1 MLDSAEGLTV
11 ILPVSDCEKTLG
23 KTVAGWLPVLDS
35 LGRPYE
41 LLIIDDASQDGTK
54 AQADHIVER
63 NGRIKVLVH
72 PERKGFGACLRTA
85 LAVATHPLIFYT
97 SADHDWHPS
106 DLPRMLKSLD
116 FRDEYTGK
124 QVELVNGHRRGTVWP
139 SRQKSFNRIYR
150 ALVRV
155 LFGHMPDPPKGWLG
169 PTENRF
175 WWKCRIL
182 FGLRVGD
189 VNSKFKLMRRTVLDR
204 IEIQSDGD
212 FVNAEILAKANFL
225 GCMMDEIVLTDRD
238 PPPPAADMSKEMWR
252 VFHDA
257 KFRSPVPTPG
267 IVEEKPDEQPP
278 AAPEESVPAPAT

>member
-1 MLDSAEGLTV
+1 MSDAAEGLTV
-11 ILPVSDCEKTLG
+11 ILPVFDCEKTLG
-23 KTVAGWLPVLDS
+23 KIVAGWLPVLDS

-41 LLIIDDASQDGTK
+41 LLIVDDASQDGTK
-54 AQADHIVER
+54 AQAEHIAER
-63 NGRIKVLVH
+63 NGRIKVLAH
-72 PERKGFGACLRTA
+72 TERKGFGSSLRTA
-85 LAVATHPLIFYT
+85 LAAATQPLIFYA
-97 SADHDWHPS
+97 SADHGWHPS
-106 DLPRMLKSLD
+106 DLPRMLKSLE

-139 SRQKSFNRIYR
+139 SRQKMLNRIYR
-150 ALVRV
+150 AMVRI

-175 WWKCRIL
+175 WWKCRVL

-189 VNSKFKLMRRTVLDR
+189 VNSKFKLMRRSVLDR

-212 FVNAEILAKANFL
+212 FVNSEILAKANFL

-238 PPPPAADMSKEMWR
+238 PPPPASDMRKEMWR
-252 VFHDA
+252 VFHNA

-267 IVEEKPDEQPP
+267 TIQEKPEEQPP
-278 AAPEESVPAPAT
+278 DIAPAAAAP